1 MKKLQRGIKNK
12 IMVAVLMVVMLFGMN
27 TIPVDAAAVTTAIVS
42 AASGHTLYVRESGS
56 ITVLGTMYL
65 QRKSGSISNT
75 FTASKTCIEAIVF
88 VSSKERSVAGP
99 SVQMILVFLVI
110 FFIIVSI
117 AENFTAEL
125 SAIIY
130 DSKEH

>member
-88 VSSKERSVAGP
+88 VSSKESNFKANSKSQLLAGQSVKVEK
-99 SVQMILVFLVI
+99 SVEASYAYGYCTISYQ
-110 FFIIVSI
+110 
-117 AENFTAEL
+117 
-125 SAIIY
+125 
-130 DSKEH
+130 K